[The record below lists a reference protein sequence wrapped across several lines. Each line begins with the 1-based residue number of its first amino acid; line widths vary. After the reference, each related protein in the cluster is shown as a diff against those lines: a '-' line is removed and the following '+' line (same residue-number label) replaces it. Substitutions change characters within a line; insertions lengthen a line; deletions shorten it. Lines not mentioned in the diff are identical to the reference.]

1 MTQNNNPDRESSFYK
16 VYEVVRRIPYGRV
29 TTYGAIAEYIGLR
42 SGARMVGWALNADR
56 ENLDM
61 PYHRVINRLGELS
74 GARFFPSPTMM
85 RQLLEEEGI
94 TFIDTAVDINKYYWD
109 PATEN

>member
-1 MTQNNNPDRESSFYK
+1 MELNNNPDRESYFRK

-29 TTYGAIAEYIGLR
+29 TTYGAIAEYLGLR

-85 RQLLEEEGI
+85 RQLLEEEGV
-94 TFIDTAVDINKYYWD
+94 TFIDTAVDIKKHFWD
-109 PATEN
+109 PAT

>member
-1 MTQNNNPDRESSFYK
+1 MEQNNNPDRESYFRK

-29 TTYGAIAEYIGLR
+29 TTYGAIAEYLGLR

-85 RQLLEEEGI
+85 RQLLEEEGV
-94 TFIDTAVDINKYYWD
+94 TFIDTAVDIKKHFWD
-109 PATEN
+109 PATEI